1 MEGSV
6 QAPVQAL
13 APVGQHE
20 LLQRAVQEE
29 GAAPVDAQCC
39 QVAVHR
45 EGGSVLRCCGRER
58 DAMKTTASEWVCTL
72 LFLNM
77 SNKNIFGIARIL
89 PIVLSV
95 LKNWHGRRKEH
106 QQGRACDAFAATSH
120 LRVPPD
126 RWRAVF
132 YGIKLFTRNVLL
144 AAEPWSSYF
153 VAFSSF

>member
-1 MEGSV
+1 M
-6 QAPVQAL
+6 L
-13 APVGQHE
+13 
-20 LLQRAVQEE
+20 
-29 GAAPVDAQCC
+29 
-39 QVAVHR
+39 
-45 EGGSVLRCCGRER
+45 RER
-58 DAMKTTASEWVCTL
+58 GDAMKTTASEWVCTL